1 MYLYYLPMYR
11 ARAKERGEHRWPC
24 KIGRTEQNPLQRVLS
39 QAATALPEKPFIAV
53 AFRTKYSAALE
64 AAFHAVFT
72 LRGLAVQDAP
82 GTEWFLTSPQEAIA
96 LAKVFDPASYSEGVP
111 SAADGAKR

>member
-1 MYLYYLPMYR
+1 
-11 ARAKERGEHRWPC
+11 
-24 KIGRTEQNPLQRVLS
+24 
-39 QAATALPEKPFIAV
+39 V